1 MTTQNLRAAFA
12 GSSARMAAT
21 VDTFDVST
29 SGTVTFDV
37 ATSGTATLDVATSG
51 TATSDTATLDV
62 ATSGTATSDT
72 ATFDVATSDTATL
85 DAATADALA
94 LRRFRDNAIDT
105 GPEIIPTTTTADA
118 AGPVGLRWATAWHAA
133 PRQLP
138 AVAMDL
144 IVAASV
150 VLAATGSRT
159 ASLVMVTAL
168 LLTGMLTGV
177 WKRRMPIQTQG
188 VLWFARLFVPAAA
201 VAAVVTWSVTSS
213 NAAIASFLSTASVLI
228 VIRGLLWAVIGRYRR
243 RGAGLQR
250 TLVVGPAHRMPHIE
264 YRMEVFPEA
273 GLKFA
278 AAYVPQPG
286 DGLTA
291 KTGREMV
298 DRLLSTHRVEHVL
311 FVVDEINER
320 VFKDFLRFGGGRAD
334 FSVVMPLAPVSAN
347 EARAHIG
354 DMGLIPMQLLPS
366 WGSQLAKRVFD
377 VAASVVLLA
386 VLSPLLVAA
395 AIAIRLDTSG
405 KAIFKQRRVGREGR
419 TFTIYKF
426 RSMVDGAEH
435 LQGAYLAENVREH
448 LLFKVQGDP
457 RITRVGHLIRR
468 LSIDELPQL
477 FNVVKGDM
485 SLVGPRPLAVDP
497 DDFDPAAQIR
507 HWAVPGI
514 TGLWQVHGANALSY
528 QDMVELDLAYMAT
541 RSLAVDLGLIVRTIP
556 ALLVRRSA
564 AY

>member
-1 MTTQNLRAAFA
+1 MTTDNLRAVFA
-12 GSSARMAAT
+12 GTSARTA
-21 VDTFDVST
+21 VGLDTI
-29 SGTVTFDV
+29 
-37 ATSGTATLDVATSG
+37 
-51 TATSDTATLDV
+51 
-62 ATSGTATSDT
+62 
-72 ATFDVATSDTATL
+72 
-85 DAATADALA
+85 DAATIDAAPAGAHTPARFHDLA
-94 LRRFRDNAIDT
+94 TDA
-105 GPEIIPTTTTADA
+105 GPEIITTTT
-118 AGPVGLRWATAWHAA
+118 GPAGLRWVTAWHAA
-133 PRQLP
+133 PRRLLP
-138 AVAMDL
+138 VALDL
-144 IVAASV
+144 VVVAGV
-150 VLAATGSRT
+150 VLAATGSQAAT
-159 ASLVMVTAL
+159 LAMVTAL
-168 LLTGMLTGV
+168 LVSGLLSGV
-177 WKRRMPIQTQG
+177 WKRRMPVQTQG
-188 VLWFARLFVPAAA
+188 VLWFARPFLPAAA
-201 VAAVVTWSVTSS
+201 VAAVVTWTVTSADTS
-213 NAAIASFLSTASVLI
+213 ISSFLSAASALI
-228 VIRGLLWAVIGRYRR
+228 LIRGLLWAEIGRYRR

-286 DGLTA
+286 DGLTP

-298 DRLLSTHRVEHVL
+298 DRLLATHRVEHVL

-366 WGSQLAKRVFD
+366 WGSQLAKRAFD
-377 VAASVVLLA
+377 LVVSLLLLIL
-386 VLSPLLVAA
+386 LSPLL
-395 AIAIRLDTSG
+395 IATALVIQLDTPG
-405 KAIFKQRRVGREGR
+405 NAIFKQRRVGREGR

-426 RSMVDGAEH
+426 RSMVDGAEDM
-435 LQGAYLAENVREH
+435 QGAYSADNVREQ
-448 LLFKVQGDP
+448 LLFKVEADP
-457 RITRVGHLIRR
+457 RITRVGHMIRR

-477 FNVVKGDM
+477 LNVVKGDM
-485 SLVGPRPLAVDP
+485 SLVGPRPLAVNP

-507 HWAVPGI
+507 HWALPGI

-528 QDMVELDLAYMAT
+528 RDMVELDLAYVAT
-541 RSLAVDLGLIVRTIP
+541 RSLAVDLSLILRTIP